1 MHSSRMRTAR
11 SSSHPRRSPPGTP
24 PGRRPPKQPPWPGP
38 GTPPEQT
45 PPGSRHPP
53 RSRAPREQAPPW
65 TEFLTHASE
74 NITLSQT
81 LFAGGNNIHPRVID
95 IIIDNLKPS
104 KTSYYSIPCTFSSAE
119 DNLTS
124 WSLVVVSKAEN
135 TIITYEDILPKFSQF

>member
-24 PGRRPPKQPPWPGP
+24 LGGGPQTAPLPRTRHPPRAD
-38 GTPPEQT
+38 